1 MICVM
6 NADTEDVYEFSDSTG
21 WRDALVSTAMM
32 EAKISGV
39 SNPNQRAKFDAR
51 VRLTKYGATLNGWWV
66 KRM

>member
-6 NADTEDVYEFSDSTG
+6 NADTEDVYEFFDSTG

-32 EAKISGV
+32 EAKISV
-39 SNPNQRAKFDAR
+39 SDPNQRPKFDAR
-51 VRLTKYGATLNGWWV
+51 VRLTKYGATLDGWRV

>member
-1 MICVM
+1 MIRVI
-6 NADTEDVYEFSDSTG
+6 NADTEDMYEFVDSTG

-32 EAKISGV
+32 EAKISV
-39 SNPNQRAKFDAR
+39 SNPSQRPKFDAR

>member
-6 NADTEDVYEFSDSTG
+6 NADTGDIYEFFDSTG

-32 EAKISGV
+32 EAKISV
-39 SNPNQRAKFDAR
+39 SNPNQRQKFDER

>member
-6 NADTEDVYEFSDSTG
+6 NADTEDVYEFFDSTD

-32 EAKISGV
+32 EAKISV
-39 SNPNQRAKFDAR
+39 SNPNQRPKFDAR
-51 VRLTKYGATLNGWWV
+51 VRLTKYGATLNGWLV